1 MNTPNI
7 EVLQDTVVVK
17 DTKED
22 IERTQAVLYLPETL
36 RDKYIT
42 GVVILT
48 GDEVTEV
55 KTGDRVVFHRDVA
68 RRSTIMGDEVVLV
81 KERNVFFKL
90 VD

>member
-17 DTKED
+17 QSEES
-22 IERTQAVLYLPETL
+22 IGNLQVALYMPENL
-36 RDKYIT
+36 REKYIT
-42 GVVILT
+42 GIVTVT
-48 GDEVTEV
+48 GSEVEHV
-55 KTGDRVVFHRDVA
+55 AVGDKVVFHKDVA

-81 KERNVFFKL
+81 KEKNIFFKL

>member
-42 GVVILT
+42 GIVILT
-48 GDEVTEV
+48 GDQVTEV
-55 KTGDRVVFHRDVA
+55 KVGDRIVFHRDVT
-68 RRSTIMGDEVVLV
+68 RRSTIMGEEVCLV
-81 KERNVFFKL
+81 KEKNVFFKL